1 MLVCFFSVYLLCI
14 SVVNNACLTT
24 RGTQEDHE
32 RREIVKEDSVSDD
45 FICGLF
51 FLCVPLWLIYGS
63 GLVGKFLYEDLTRRI
78 IGCAIQVHKY
88 LGPGFLESV
97 YEDALCYEFGLA
109 EIPFLRQ
116 VFLDVRYRDT
126 VFEKRFKADLMVDE
140 KVIVELKATK
150 ALTAVDEAQLLNY
163 LKVTGVRVG
172 LLLNFGGKTLEKMR
186 RIF

>member
-1 MLVCFFSVYLLCI
+1 MI
-14 SVVNNACLTT
+14 
-24 RGTQEDHE
+24 
-32 RREIVKEDSVSDD
+32 
-45 FICGLF
+45 
-51 FLCVPLWLIYGS
+51 LWLRTTIGLYGK
-63 GLVGKFLYEDLTRRI
+63 LLYTDLTHKI

-88 LGPGFLESV
+88 FGPGFLEAV
-97 YEDALCYEFGLA
+97 YEDALCYELRLA
-109 EIPFLRQ
+109 RIPFERQ
-116 VFLDVRYRDT
+116 VYLDVCYRDT

-172 LLLNFGGKTLEKMR
+172 LLLNFGGETLEKKR